1 MLGGTFCYQKKHTK
15 THTFSNKVAK
25 MSYLKTPFKK
35 IATKMKKKNLS
46 HPKPELKQRPWK
58 RERWC
63 KIREYKFHLFLII
76 QSKRPTPSQ
85 PQCLQKR
92 SKKNMHDHYTP
103 TISSDKVEQL
113 KKKKGNKLLHLEVKV
128 SKHQFKQ
135 VSKTMHDTE
144 TDSLIGLVQ
153 RKKPT
158 MFR

>member
-1 MLGGTFCYQKKHTK
+1 
-15 THTFSNKVAK
+15 
-25 MSYLKTPFKK
+25 
-35 IATKMKKKNLS
+35 
-46 HPKPELKQRPWK
+46 
-58 RERWC
+58 
-63 KIREYKFHLFLII
+63 
-76 QSKRPTPSQ
+76 
-85 PQCLQKR
+85 
-92 SKKNMHDHYTP
+92 MHDHYTP

-158 MFR
+158 MFRQRLSKMFWMFSTKLKSSEAPNHITNLSLSQTTGLFKPKAPLLLQKLQLRIVWLRVSDPIKAIQVFLKSYHQKTAQGLWKTNRLLYTLDSQL